1 MLTILVIEDNHHI
14 LNVIDLALKHHGYDV
29 KIEHNG
35 IEDIELLNNGFH
47 FNLVITD
54 IRMPFAD
61 GNQVAKHIRNNE
73 KTNKTPIIAVSAYTG
88 DVEEELFD
96 SVLAKPFKIK
106 ELIEL
111 ITSFA

>member
-1 MLTILVIEDNHHI
+1 M
-14 LNVIDLALKHHGYDV
+14 IDLALTHRGYDV
-29 KIEHNG
+29 KIAHNG
-35 IEDIELLNNGFH
+35 SEGIGLLHNDSR

-54 IRMPFAD
+54 IRMPVAD

-73 KTNKTPIIAVSAYTG
+73 KTHKTPIIAVSAYPSDAEKG
-88 DVEEELFD
+88 LFD
-96 SVLAKPFKIK
+96 SILAKPFKIK